1 MNKKR
6 EGKKRERE
14 IERAASQRGIHFKF
28 ISDEASSLFPSL
40 SFLSR
45 AVRTIRRIVGAR
57 AWSTR
62 RPTFD
67 REDFQDS
74 SCVVGRSAPPR
85 ELVRLHATRKRR
97 FRSGHSKQAEAGWLG
112 WLADV
117 LFEELAVS
125 RNR

>member
-28 ISDEASSLFPSL
+28 ISDEASSLFL
-40 SFLSR
+40 SFFLLPLSCGSYYSTNSRR
-45 AVRTIRRIVGAR
+45 ARVVHAKTDLRSRGFSGFI
-57 AWSTR
+57 
-62 RPTFD
+62 
-67 REDFQDS
+67 
-74 SCVVGRSAPPR
+74 VGRSAPPR

-97 FRSGHSKQAEAGWLG
+97 FRSGHSKQAEVGWLG
-112 WLADV
+112 WLANV